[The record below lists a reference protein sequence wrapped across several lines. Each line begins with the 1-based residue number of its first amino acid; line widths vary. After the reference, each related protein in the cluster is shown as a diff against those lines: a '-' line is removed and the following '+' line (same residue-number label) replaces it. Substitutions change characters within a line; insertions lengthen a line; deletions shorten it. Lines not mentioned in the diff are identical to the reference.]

1 MARVKYQK
9 VKLMFLYEILKQE
22 SSKEHPLTTRQ
33 LCDRLIAMD
42 IPCERRT
49 LSTDIAV
56 LNELGFK
63 VHSRYV
69 AHAYGYY
76 VDERSFSVA
85 ELKIMMDAV
94 QAANFVPADKTEEL
108 VAKLASLGGTRKAEL
123 LQDNLIC
130 FNTRKHTND
139 AIYAT
144 VSVLET
150 ALSEHKKASFY
161 YYDLNENREKI
172 YRKDKE
178 RYVVDPFALVF
189 HEDFYY
195 LLCWSVKYQNTVTY
209 RLDRMDDVSCE
220 EEDVAKKALKLAP
233 GTADYTK
240 QVFKMFNGK
249 LKKVT
254 LAFDDSLIGVI
265 YDKFGEETEITRTSD
280 TRCKATVTVQISP
293 PFWGWLF
300 QFVGQ
305 MEIKTPTQL
314 ASEYVL
320 RCETIAAGVKN
331 NNDIALSPLNDDLC

>member
-49 LSTDIAV
+49 LSMDIAV

-76 VDERSFSVA
+76 VDERSFSAA

-94 QAANFVPADKTEEL
+94 QAANFIPADKTEEL

-161 YYDLNENREKI
+161 YFDLNENREKV

-178 RYVVDPFALVF
+178 RYVVDPIALVY

-195 LLCWSVKYQNTVTY
+195 LLCWSVKYQTTVTY
-209 RLDRMDDVSCE
+209 RLDRMDDVACE
-220 EEDVAKKALKLAP
+220 KEDVAKKALKLAP

-254 LAFDDSLIGVI
+254 LAFDDSLIGII
-265 YDKFGEETEITRTSD
+265 YDRFGEDTEIKRINNH
-280 TRCKATVTVQISP
+280 RCKATVSIQISP
-293 PFWGWLF
+293 TFWGWLF

-305 MEIKTPTQL
+305 MDIQSPKL
-314 ASEYVL
+314 LDDEYRL
-320 RCETIAAGVKN
+320 RLQS
-331 NNDIALSPLNDDLC
+331 ALNGSRDKKEGS

>member
-49 LSTDIAV
+49 LSMDIAV

-76 VDERSFSVA
+76 VDERSFSAA

-94 QAANFVPADKTEEL
+94 QAANFIPADKTEEL

-144 VSVLET
+144 VSVLEA

-161 YYDLNENREKI
+161 YFDLNENREKV

-178 RYVVDPFALVF
+178 RYVVDPIALVY

-195 LLCWSVKYQNTVTY
+195 LLCWSVKYQTTVTY
-209 RLDRMDDVSCE
+209 RLDRM
-220 EEDVAKKALKLAP
+220 EDVACEEDAVARKALNLSP

-265 YDKFGEETEITRTSD
+265 YDKFGEDTEITRTSD
-280 TRCKATVTVQISP
+280 NRCKATVAVQISP
-293 PFWGWLF
+293 PFCGWLF

-305 MEIKTPTQL
+305 MEIKAPKL
-314 ASEYVL
+314 LDDEYRL
-320 RCETIAAGVKN
+320 RLQS
-331 NNDIALSPLNDDLC
+331 ALNGSRDKKEGS

>member
-9 VKLMFLYEILKQE
+9 VKLLVLYEILRQE
-22 SSKEHPLTTRQ
+22 SSKEQPLTTRQ
-33 LCDRLIAMD
+33 LCDKLIARD
-42 IPCERRT
+42 IPCDRRT
-49 LSTDIAV
+49 LAMDVAM
-56 LNELGFK
+56 LNELGFV

-69 AHAYGYY
+69 AHALGYY
-76 VDERSFSVA
+76 LDERSFSVA

-94 QAANFVPADKTEEL
+94 QAANFIPEEQSSDMME
-108 VAKLASLGGTRKAEL
+108 KLAVLGGTSRAEL
-123 LQDNLIC
+123 LKNNLIC
-130 FNTRKHTND
+130 FNTRKHSND

-150 ALSEHKKASFY
+150 ALSQHKKASFFY
-161 YYDLNENREKI
+161 FDLNENREKI

-178 RYVVDPFALVF
+178 RYVVDPFALVY

-209 RLDRMDDVSCE
+209 RLDRMEDVACE
-220 EEDVAKKALKLAP
+220 EEPVARKALKLAP

-265 YDKFGEETEITRTSD
+265 YDKFGEDADITRISK
-280 TRCKATVTVQISP
+280 TRCKASVTVQVSP
-293 PFWGWLF
+293 TFWGWLF

-305 MEIKTPTQL
+305 MEIRAPKQL
-314 ASEYVL
+314 AEEYQGRLQRALVEFK
-320 RCETIAAGVKN
+320 REGN
-331 NNDIALSPLNDDLC
+331 NG